1 MDLSTFYSKPATTK
15 GKRLLQIDSS
25 PRIHG
30 SHTRVLSGEFVQ
42 AWKAVHPSDTVDH
55 LDLITEP
62 APHVNEAVAHLLHT
76 GFAPQGE
83 LAPADVAAIALTEA
97 LVNRFVA
104 ADLYVLGVPMYF
116 AHVPSTLK
124 AYMDHLP
131 YFGRTVTLTPE
142 GPRGLLTGKQAVVI
156 SARGFDYSP
165 ASPIASYD
173 LLEPW
178 LRNAFAFIGI
188 TDVTFINLDGLD
200 FGEEAVARAVSQ
212 ARAAIKE
219 VVIHG
224 VGQPPASEMGAS
236 QMKEV
241 VEKFCRDFSDGNVEG
256 VLAAMAETATWRV
269 MGSFPLAGVR
279 DRQQFGRSVADMRSS
294 IPEGVRMTPVSMTA
308 EGDRV
313 AVEAEAF
320 GKLANGKIYHSP
332 LHLLVE
338 VRGGK
343 IQAVREYMDTYHV
356 YEVFHG

>member
-1 MDLSTFYSKPATTK
+1 MDLSMFYSKPAASS
-15 GKRLLQIDSS
+15 GKRLLHIDSS

-42 AWKAVHPSDTVDH
+42 TWKAAHPNDTVDY
-55 LDLITEP
+55 LDLIADP

-76 GFAPQGE
+76 GSTPKGE
-83 LAPADVAAIALTEA
+83 LARADIEAIELTEA
-97 LVNRFVA
+97 LVNRFTA
-104 ADLYVLGVPMYF
+104 ADLYVLGVPMYY

-142 GPRGLLTGKQAVVI
+142 GPRGLLEGKQAVVI

-165 ASPIASYD
+165 GSPIASYD

-188 TDVTFINLDGLD
+188 TEVTFINLDGLD
-200 FGEEAVARAVSQ
+200 FGEEAVARAVSR

-219 VVIHG
+219 VVAHG
-224 VGQPPASEMGAS
+224 VGQPRASGMSISA
-236 QMKEV
+236 MKAM

-269 MGSFPLAGVR
+269 MGSFPLAGAR
-279 DRQQFGRSVADMRSS
+279 DRQEFGRSIANMRSS
-294 IPEGVRMTPVSMTA
+294 IPEGVRMTPGSMTA

-320 GKLANGKIYHSP
+320 GKLTNGKIYHSP

-338 VRGGK
+338 IRDGK